1 MNLRDW
7 VRGYPKPSK
16 FGAKASLKKDIAV
29 FLHRYIPDLSFMY
42 GWGAVGV
49 YLKTAESLIC

>member
-1 MNLRDW
+1 MSLNLRDW

-16 FGAKASLKKDIAV
+16 FGAKASQSEMTGV
-29 FLHRYIPDLSFMY
+29 FAPSSCPDTY

-49 YLKTAESLIC
+49 YIKTAESLIC